1 MNLIKVKVKMKF
13 CPQCRNMLYSI
24 DEDTIGEKTGAVR
37 ACRKCEY
44 KEAVPESNPVV
55 YEHILRGTSA
65 TTLAMNPY
73 LKYDPTLEHL
83 SNIVCPNKQCP
94 TKANRSLVPD
104 VVPVEID
111 NKNLVWMYQCGHCDN
126 TWTQSSRI
134 Q

>member
-1 MNLIKVKVKMKF
+1 
-13 CPQCRNMLYSI
+13 MLYSI

-55 YEHILRGTSA
+55 YEHILRGTSG

-83 SNIVCPNKQCP
+83 SNIVCPNKECP
-94 TKANRSLVPD
+94 TKSNKSIVPD

-111 NKNLVWMYQCGHCDN
+111 NKNLVWMYQCAHCDS